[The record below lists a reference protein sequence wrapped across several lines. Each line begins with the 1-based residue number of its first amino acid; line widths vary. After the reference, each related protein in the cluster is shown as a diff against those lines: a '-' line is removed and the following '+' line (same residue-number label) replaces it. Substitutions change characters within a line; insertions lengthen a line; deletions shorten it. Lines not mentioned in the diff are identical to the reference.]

1 MPPSGRADPVIDAV
15 AGVAGALLAL
25 TATYPLITLNTRQH
39 TTRRTSA
46 DGETPDEAS
55 SQPSLPSTK
64 DIEKLYRGIY
74 PAMIGTAASQAV
86 YNYWYSR
93 LGTTYRT
100 RTRGEPSAGASL
112 AIASVAGCV
121 NVLMTLPIWTI
132 VAKMQADVKKRS
144 AEEAEADAD
153 VEEDISRAVMEKRR
167 HSRASSA
174 TKKSLGFFDIA
185 REVYHDG
192 GVAGFWQGLAPSLV
206 MVSNPALQYALYE
219 TSASWTLKRGKRP
232 VGSAL
237 SAGEVFMLGAFAKFG
252 ATMVT
257 YPILVVKSRLQ
268 VMSKD
273 MADERMR
280 YRGTAHA
287 ITCMAKDEGLGVF
300 YKGLS
305 TKLTQTILAA
315 ALMFT
320 AKEKLAEKIYAASFA
335 LKSRALE

>member
-1 MPPSGRADPVIDAV
+1 MPQNARADPVIDAV

-25 TATYPLITLNTRQH
+25 ASTYPLITLNTRQH
-39 TTRRTSA
+39 TTRRARTDADAGERSA
-46 DGETPDEAS
+46 QALFAS
-55 SQPSLPSTK
+55 VK
-64 DIEKLYRGIY
+64 DIETLYRGIY

-100 RTRGEPSAGASL
+100 RTGGEPSAGASL

-144 AEEAEADAD
+144 AEGVEEDDAKD
-153 VEEDISRAVMEKRR
+153 VEEDISRAVAEKRR
-167 HSRASSA
+167 HSSRKTSA
-174 TKKSLGFFDIA
+174 LGFFDIA
-185 REVYHDG
+185 RAVYHDG

-219 TSASWTLKRGKRP
+219 TSAAWTLKRGKRP

-273 MADERMR
+273 MADERMK

-335 LKSRALE
+335 LKSRALAQ